1 MGLEMK
7 VKRAVLRELS
17 GKYQRS
23 SKKVKGQVL
32 EEFIEL
38 TG

>member
-1 MGLEMK
+1 MSLEMK